1 MPCYTVVRVR
11 LDDDAITRKARKNL
25 GYPAT
30 GDLLPNKAAVDKARK
45 ALKLG
50 SYASA
55 VQVHNAAAR
64 AVQDEAKLLTG
75 IAKVRKLQ
83 PNAVIKRKGSKVIVT
98 VSV

>member
-25 GYPAT
+25 GYPQT
-30 GDLLPNKAAVDKARK
+30 GDLLPSKVAVEKARK
-45 ALKLG
+45 NLKLG
-50 SYASA
+50 AYATD

-75 IAKVRKLQ
+75 IAKVRRLQ
-83 PNAVIKRKGSKVIVT
+83 PNAVIKRKGSKIIVT